1 MFAGTNQLN
10 GYAPQ
15 SVLGALPP
23 IPPQLSRS
31 IFDLISPPG
40 TPWKAAPP
48 SFNNLGQQPL
58 PFSAGPTAGY
68 APQGFFGD
76 LLGAVGAPVG
86 GAIGGLFGNARTGQ
100 QIGGTLG
107 SLAQQY
113 LPWSAGPA
121 MSYVPQ
127 GYAPQGFFGDLLGA
141 VGAPVGGAIGGLFG
155 NSSAGQQIGGTLG
168 SLAQQYLPWSAGPAM
183 SYASQGYAPQGFFG
197 DLLGAVGAPIGTI
210 FGGPVGGLIGGG
222 LGALAQEYLPFS
234 AGPAMSYA
242 PQGYAPQGF
251 FGDLLG
257 AVGAPVGGA
266 IGGLFGNART
276 GQQIGGTLGSLA
288 QQYLPWS
295 AGPSVGYAPQ
305 GFFGDL
311 LGAVGA
317 PVGGAIGGL
326 FGNART
332 GQQIGGTLGSLAQ
345 QYLPWSAGP
354 SVGYAPQGFFG
365 DLLGAVGA
373 PVGGAIGGLFGNTR
387 AGQQIGGTLG
397 SLAQQYLPWSAGPA
411 MAGGGSMQPSL
422 SLSSSEPSRP
432 TTAAPKSILI
442 PESAVPAQVRTA
454 LALDNAVMQGAA
466 NGAVTRV
473 VQYLGQNPDKIPEAQ
488 EELSAL
494 ADRALDFIEHG
505 DYQSGL
511 TQAYLANL
519 ALDTA
524 LQRELE
530 QKRRGTS

>member
-121 MSYVPQ
+121 MSYV
-127 GYAPQGFFGDLLGA
+127 
-141 VGAPVGGAIGGLFG
+141 
-155 NSSAGQQIGGTLG
+155 
-168 SLAQQYLPWSAGPAM
+168 
-183 SYASQGYAPQGFFG
+183 
-197 DLLGAVGAPIGTI
+197 
-210 FGGPVGGLIGGG
+210 
-222 LGALAQEYLPFS
+222 
-234 AGPAMSYA
+234 